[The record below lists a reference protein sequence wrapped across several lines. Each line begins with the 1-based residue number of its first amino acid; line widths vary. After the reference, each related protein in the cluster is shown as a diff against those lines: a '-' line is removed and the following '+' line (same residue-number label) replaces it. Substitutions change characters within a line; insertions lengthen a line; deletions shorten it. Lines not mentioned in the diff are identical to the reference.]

1 MKNVMM
7 GVYEDGEKVNEVVVD
22 LDDVEC
28 VKKVLMDEFDC
39 GSDVEV
45 VIEYEGDE
53 VYIGVSEVEYL
64 WCKVG

>member
-1 MKNVMM
+1 M
-7 GVYEDGEKVNEVVVD
+7 VD

-45 VIEYEGDE
+45 VIEYDGDE
-53 VYIGVSEVEYL
+53 VKKLV
-64 WCKVG
+64 KQ

>member
-28 VKKVLMDEFDC
+28 VKKVFVFVFVFVCVCL
-39 GSDVEV
+39 
-45 VIEYEGDE
+45 
-53 VYIGVSEVEYL
+53 L
-64 WCKVG
+64 L

>member
-39 GSDVEV
+39 GRVRL
-45 VIEYEGDE
+45 I
-53 VYIGVSEVEYL
+53 L
-64 WCKVG
+64 